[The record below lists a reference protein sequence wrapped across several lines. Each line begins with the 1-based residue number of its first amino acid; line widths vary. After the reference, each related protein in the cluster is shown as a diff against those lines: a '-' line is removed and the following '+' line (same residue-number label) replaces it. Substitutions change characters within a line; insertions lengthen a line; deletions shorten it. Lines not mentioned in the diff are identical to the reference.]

1 MKQLC
6 FECMDDGFQ
15 GERCTGSI
23 NALDALG
30 DQIDLIF
37 SGEKEIDAALKDAQA
52 NGEKAIAEAQ
62 SN

>member
-1 MKQLC
+1 
-6 FECMDDGFQ
+6 MDDGFQ